1 MGLQVCAGFIFSLH
15 RLGGGAGRAGFGTP
29 LQNLHNLVE
38 CNKMTRS
45 ASSVQGANGS
55 KTNVEYIPALR
66 ELALS
71 LAADGTISPI
81 VD

>member
-15 RLGGGAGRAGFGTP
+15 RWRGDLESP
-29 LQNLHNLVE
+29 LQNLYNLVE

-45 ASSVQGANGS
+45 APSVQGANGWE
-55 KTNVEYIPALR
+55 TNVEHLPALQ

-71 LAADGTISPI
+71 LEADGTISSI
-81 VD
+81 VA